1 MRTLDWIVLFAF
13 LAFIALYGLW
23 RGRRA
28 RTAEGY
34 LLAGRSLRWQTVL
47 FSIMATQASAI
58 TFLSTPGQAY
68 ADGMRFIQF
77 YFGLPLA
84 MVVLSITVVPLFH
97 RLKVYTAYEYLEQR
111 FDGRVRTLAAALFL
125 IQRGLAAGLTIYAP
139 ALIFATI
146 LGWDIFWMNLIFGG
160 VVVLYTAS
168 GGTRAVSHTQ
178 SVQVLIIFTGMAVAC
193 YMLLHLLPES
203 AGLLDAV
210 RFAGKLG
217 KLESIDTSCN
227 LQSRY
232 TLWSGLIGGFF
243 LQLSYFGTDQSQ
255 VQRYLTGRSVAHSRM
270 GLLLNGLL
278 KIPMQIFILFL
289 GVLVFVF
296 YQFTAP
302 PLFFNAGQVAAIRA
316 APQAAAYAGLEQRY
330 AQLHA
335 EKQTAIAGLLAA
347 MRHNDAAAVAAAE
360 AGVAKS
366 RAEMEAVRVSAI
378 DLLAARHPGMDRKDT
393 NFVFLTFLVHYL
405 PVGVLGLVIAAIVAA
420 AMGSTAAELN
430 ALAATTT
437 VDFYQRLRRRRRPGT
452 GQGIADA
459 AHSTQTVAGALPAQ
473 GPGSRTAGDPDSAIG
488 AANRTPPAAG
498 DPGSTAA
505 AAGEERRTVRF
516 SRTATILWGFFAVL
530 FADYASRLGSLIEAV
545 NILGSLFYGTILG
558 IFLTAFY
565 MPRVG
570 GRAVFRAALIAEALV
585 LACFFWSGISF
596 LWYNVV
602 GCLAVMGL
610 GWLQT
615 RAGRK

>member
-1 MRTLDWIVLFAF
+1 MRALDWIVLIAF

-23 RGRRA
+23 RGRHSN
-28 RTAEGY
+28 TTSNY
-34 LLAGRSLRWQTVL
+34 LLAGRSLRWYTVL

-77 YFGLPLA
+77 YLGLPLA

-146 LGWDIFWMNLIFGG
+146 LGWDIFWMNLVFGG
-160 VVVLYTAS
+160 VVVFYTAS

-178 SVQVLIIFTGMAVAC
+178 TVQVLIIFTGMAVAC
-193 YMLLHLLPES
+193 AMLLHLLPAQVS
-203 AGLLDAV
+203 LLDAT
-210 RFAGKLG
+210 RLAGKLG
-217 KLESIDTSCN
+217 KLESIDPSFN
-227 LQSRY
+227 LHSRY

-255 VQRYLTGRSVAHSRM
+255 VQRYLTGKSVAHSRM
-270 GLLLNGLL
+270 GLLFNGLL
-278 KIPMQIFILFL
+278 KIPMQISILFL

-302 PLFFNAGQVAAIRA
+302 PIFFNAGQVAAIRH
-316 APQAAAYAGLEQRY
+316 APQAAAYADLEQQY
-330 AQLHA
+330 AALHE
-335 EKQTAIAGLLAA
+335 EKQAAIGGLLTA
-347 MRHNDAAAVAAAE
+347 MRRGDAAGE
-360 AGVAKS
+360 A
-366 RAEMEAVRVSAI
+366 RAGSGLMQTNHEMQAVRESAI
-378 DLLAARHPGMDRKDT
+378 DLLADQHPGMDRKDT
-393 NFVFLTFLVHYL
+393 NYVFLTFLVHYL
-405 PVGVLGLVIAAIVAA
+405 PVGLLGLVIAAIVAA

-437 VDFYQRLRRRRRPGT
+437 VDFYRRFRRRQP
-452 GQGIADA
+452 QA
-459 AHSTQTVAGALPAQ
+459 APAGAQA
-473 GPGSRTAGDPDSAIG
+473 SA
-488 AANRTPPAAG
+488 A
-498 DPGSTAA
+498 
-505 AAGEERRTVRF
+505 EERRTVRF
-516 SRTATILWGFFAVL
+516 SRAATLFWGLFAVL

-565 MPRVG
+565 MPRVN
-570 GRAVFRAALIAEALV
+570 GRAVFRAALLAELLV
-585 LACFFWSGISF
+585 LACFLWSDISF
-596 LWYNVV
+596 LWYNLV

-610 GWLQT
+610 GWLQSVNLHDE
-615 RAGRK
+615 

>member
-1 MRTLDWIVLFAF
+1 MRALDWIVLIAF
-13 LAFIALYGLW
+13 LVFIALYGLW
-23 RGRRA
+23 RGRRT

-34 LLAGRSLRWQTVL
+34 LLAGRSLRWHTVL
-47 FSIMATQASAI
+47 FSVMATQASAI

-84 MVVLSITVVPLFH
+84 MVVLSVTVVPLFH

-178 SVQVLIIFTGMAVAC
+178 TVQVLIIFTGMMLAC
-193 YMLLHLLPES
+193 YMLLHLLPGPV
-203 AGLLDAV
+203 GLLDAA
-210 RFAGKLG
+210 RLAGKLG
-217 KLESIDTSCN
+217 KLESIDFSFN

-255 VQRYLTGRSVAHSRM
+255 VQRYLTGRSVTHSRM
-270 GLLLNGLL
+270 GLLFNGLL

-302 PLFFNAGQVAAIRA
+302 PLFFNTGQVAAIRQT
-316 APQAAAYAGLEQRY
+316 PQAAAYAGLEQ
-330 AQLHA
+330 QHA
-335 EKQTAIAGLLAA
+335 ALQVEKQAAIGGLLEA
-347 MRHNDAAAVAAAE
+347 MHRKDTAAAGIAE
-360 AGVAKS
+360 AGLKRTS
-366 RAEMEAVRVSAI
+366 SKMQAVRESAI
-378 DLLAARHPGMDRKDT
+378 NLLADHHPGMDRKDT
-393 NFVFLTFLVHYL
+393 NYVFLTFLVNYL
-405 PVGVLGLVIAAIVAA
+405 PVGLLGLVIAAIVAA

-430 ALAATTT
+430 ALASTTT
-437 VDFYQRLRRRRRPGT
+437 VDFYRRVRRR
-452 GQGIADA
+452 Q
-459 AHSTQTVAGALPAQ
+459 TQ
-473 GPGSRTAGDPDSAIG
+473 
-488 AANRTPPAAG
+488 
-498 DPGSTAA
+498 TAA
-505 AAGEERRTVRF
+505 AVAGSGRSGSNDSAAAPAGAQASAAEERRTVRF
-516 SRTATILWGFFAVL
+516 SRAATIFWGFFAVL

-565 MPRVG
+565 MPRVN
-570 GRAVFRAALIAEALV
+570 GREVFRAALAAEALV
-585 LACFFWSGISF
+585 LACFLLSDISF

-610 GWLQT
+610 GRMQSLF
-615 RAGRK
+615 RRP

>member
-1 MRTLDWIVLFAF
+1 MRTLDWIVLIAF

-34 LLAGRSLRWQTVL
+34 LLAGRSLRWHTVL

-77 YFGLPLA
+77 YLGLPLA

-97 RLKVYTAYEYLEQR
+97 RLKVFTAYEYLEER
-111 FDGRVRTLAAALFL
+111 FDGRVRTLTASLFL

-146 LGWDIFWMNLIFGG
+146 LGWDIFWMNLVFGG

-178 SVQVLIIFTGMAVAC
+178 TVQVLIIFSGMAVAC
-193 YMLLHLLPES
+193 YMLLHLLP
-203 AGLLDAV
+203 APVGLLDAA
-210 RFAGKLG
+210 RLAGKLG
-217 KLESIDTSCN
+217 KLESIDPSFN
-227 LQSRY
+227 LHSRY

-255 VQRYLTGRSVAHSRM
+255 VQRYLTGKSVAHSRM
-270 GLLLNGLL
+270 GLLFNGLL
-278 KIPMQIFILFL
+278 KIPMQISILFL

-302 PLFFNAGQVAAIRA
+302 PLFFNAGQVAAIRH
-316 APQAAAYAGLEQRY
+316 APQAAAYADLELQY
-330 AQLHA
+330 IALHA
-335 EKQTAIAGLLAA
+335 EKQAAISGLLGA
-347 MRHNDAAAVAAAE
+347 MHHGDAAGEAQAE
-360 AGVAKS
+360 VMLKQTSSG
-366 RAEMEAVRVSAI
+366 MQTVRESAI
-378 DLLAARHPGMDRKDT
+378 DLLASRHPAMDRKDT
-393 NFVFLTFLVHYL
+393 NFVFLTFLVDYL
-405 PVGVLGLVIAAIVAA
+405 PVGLLGLVIAAIVAA

-430 ALAATTT
+430 ALASTAT
-437 VDFYQRLRRRRRPGT
+437 VDFYRRFRRRQPE
-452 GQGIADA
+452 
-459 AHSTQTVAGALPAQ
+459 
-473 GPGSRTAGDPDSAIG
+473 
-488 AANRTPPAAG
+488 
-498 DPGSTAA
+498 AA
-505 AAGEERRTVRF
+505 AAGAVSAKSGGDDFAATEAGASKNRQADPAAMQTSPQTAAAEERRTVRF
-516 SRTATILWGFFAVL
+516 SRTATVFWGLFAVF

-565 MPRVG
+565 MPRVN
-570 GRAVFRAALIAEALV
+570 GRAVFRAALLAEALV
-585 LACFFWSGISF
+585 LACFLWSGISF

-610 GWLQT
+610 GWIQSGKLSQ
-615 RAGRK
+615 

>member
-1 MRTLDWIVLFAF
+1 MRSLDWIILIAF

-28 RTAEGY
+28 RTAESY
-34 LLAGRSLRWQTVL
+34 LLAGRSLRWYTVL

-111 FDGRVRTLAAALFL
+111 FDGRVRTLTAALFL
-125 IQRGLAAGLTIYAP
+125 VQRGLAAGLTIYAP

-146 LGWDIFWMNLIFGG
+146 LGWDIFWMNLVFGS

-178 SVQVLIIFTGMAVAC
+178 TVQVLIIFTGMVVAC
-193 YMLLHLLPES
+193 TMLIRLLPAQVS
-203 AGLLDAV
+203 LLDAT
-210 RFAGKLG
+210 RLAGKLG
-217 KLESIDTSCN
+217 KLESIDPSFN
-227 LQSRY
+227 LHSRY

-255 VQRYLTGRSVAHSRM
+255 VQRYLTGKSVTQSRM
-270 GLLLNGLL
+270 GLLFNGLL
-278 KIPMQIFILFL
+278 KIPMQISILFL

-302 PLFFNAGQVAAIRA
+302 PLFFNAGPVTAIRHT
-316 APQAAAYAGLEQRY
+316 PQAAVYADLEQQY
-330 AQLHA
+330 AALHA
-335 EKQTAIAGLLAA
+335 EKQAAIGGLLTAMHREDAVEEARYAAGLKQT
-347 MRHNDAAAVAAAE
+347 N
-360 AGVAKS
+360 G
-366 RAEMEAVRVSAI
+366 EMQAVRESAI

-405 PVGVLGLVIAAIVAA
+405 PVGLLGLVIAAIVAA

-430 ALAATTT
+430 ALASTTT
-437 VDFYQRLRRRRRPGT
+437 VDFYRRFRRQPQAT
-452 GQGIADA
+452 TAADA
-459 AHSTQTVAGALPAQ
+459 SGEEAGKL
-473 GPGSRTAGDPDSAIG
+473 D
-488 AANRTPPAAG
+488 PAAAQAVNQ
-498 DPGSTAA
+498 AA
-505 AAGEERRTVRF
+505 AERRTVRF
-516 SRTATILWGFFAVL
+516 SRGATLFWGFFAVA

-570 GRAVFRAALIAEALV
+570 GRAVFRAALAAETV
-585 LACFFWSGISF
+585 VVACFLWSGISF
-596 LWYNVV
+596 LWYNLI

-610 GWLQT
+610 SWLPSLSRGRLT
-615 RAGRK
+615 RR